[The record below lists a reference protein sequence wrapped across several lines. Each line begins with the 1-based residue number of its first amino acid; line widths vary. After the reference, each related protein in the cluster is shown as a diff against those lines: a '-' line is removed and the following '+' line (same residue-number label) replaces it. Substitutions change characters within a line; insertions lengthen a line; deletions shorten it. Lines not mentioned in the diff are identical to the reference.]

1 MKIFD
6 IGTNHGHFTD
16 EYIKLYPDIQV
27 ICIEANPTL
36 CSNLVNKF
44 QNNPNISVYHYLVS
58 QKSNEYINFY
68 INNGCDGV
76 STASTNWVNNSR
88 FNQEELWLQP
98 IEIESITIDDL
109 IINTFTPDMIKID
122 VEGYE
127 NTVIKGLT
135 KKVNLIQFEWAE
147 EEMES
152 IKNTCEYLKSIGYTQ
167 FSYKFEDRPYSYIP
181 TKYSSLEDLELFNQL
196 IPSRKEKWGMIY
208 AK

>member
-6 IGTNHGHFTD
+6 IGTNHGHFIE
-16 EYIKLYPDIQV
+16 EYISLYPDLQA
-27 ICIEANPTL
+27 ICIDANLSL
-36 CSNLVNKF
+36 CNYLFSKYENNL
-44 QNNPNISVYHYLVS
+44 NIKVYHYLVS
-58 QKSNEYINFY
+58 QKSKEYIDFY
-68 INNGCDGV
+68 ISKGCDGV
-76 STASTNWVNNSR
+76 STASTSWVKDSR
-88 FNQEELWLQP
+88 FNREQWADP
-98 IEIESITIDDL
+98 IKIESITLDDL
-109 IINTFTPDMIKID
+109 IDNTFMPDMIKID

-152 IKNTCEYLKSIGYTQ
+152 VKDTCDYLESIGYTQ
-167 FSYKFEDRPYSYIP
+167 FAYRFEDRPYSYIP
-181 TKYSSLEDLELFNQL
+181 TEYYSLNDLKLFEQL